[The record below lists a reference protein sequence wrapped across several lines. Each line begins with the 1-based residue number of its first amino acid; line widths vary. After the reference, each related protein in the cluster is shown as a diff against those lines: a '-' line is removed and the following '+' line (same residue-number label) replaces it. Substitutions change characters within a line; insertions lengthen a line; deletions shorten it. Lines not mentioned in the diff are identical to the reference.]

1 MDDFDSLLDAL
12 LEDPVPEEPVPEE
25 APPPPPP
32 PPPEIT
38 YIEDTKTTVPIE
50 WQVRRRFGGYV
61 PYEKPVPVLMIPW
74 ATPRTFAAEQRMAHD
89 SMDRIRLRA
98 AEKRDT
104 KIKRNKASN
113 KA

>member
-1 MDDFDSLLDAL
+1 MDDFDALLDAL
-12 LEDPVPEEPVPEE
+12 LEEPIPE
-25 APPPPPP
+25 PPPPPP
-32 PPPEIT
+32 T
-38 YIEDTKTTVPIE
+38 YIEDIKTTVPIE

-61 PYEKPVPVLMIPW
+61 PYEKPVPVFMIPR
-74 ATPRTFAAEQRMAHD
+74 TTQRTFAAEQQMAYD

-98 AEKRDT
+98 ADKRDT